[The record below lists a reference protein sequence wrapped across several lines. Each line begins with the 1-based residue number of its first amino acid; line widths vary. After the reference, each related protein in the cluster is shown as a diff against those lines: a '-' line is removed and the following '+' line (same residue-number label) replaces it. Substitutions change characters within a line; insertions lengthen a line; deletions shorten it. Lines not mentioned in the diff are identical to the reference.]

1 MTRPQT
7 NPIYDALPAYP
18 FPRLRAL
25 LKDMEAAPD
34 QTYDLTLGAPKQPP
48 PAFVK
53 DILSDAFLDFGK
65 YPPIGGAPALKEAIT
80 AWLMT
85 RYGARVNTSAVLP
98 LVGTREGLYML
109 AHIMV
114 RPGRDKVLL
123 PNPFYP
129 AYNAAAL
136 TMGAQPV
143 YMTCDESTGYLPDLD
158 ALKPD
163 VLERTALMFL
173 CTPSNPQG
181 AAASLTYLK
190 QALSLAQSYGFL
202 LAVDECYAEIW
213 TTAAPTGALEA
224 AQAAGNP
231 DYENLVVLHSLS
243 KRSNM
248 PGLRSGF
255 IAGDQAV
262 ISAFEKL
269 RSYGGPT
276 MPLPLQAASAACW
289 GDQGHVE
296 ENRAL
301 YDQKFEIA
309 EKSLGITRPQGGFFL
324 WLPVTNA
331 EKTTKMLWKEHGVRV
346 LPGPYLASEDEKGQN
361 PGNNHIR
368 VALVDGVEETRAAL
382 TRIAAAI

>member
-1 MTRPQT
+1 MTPLLT

-25 LKDMEAAPD
+25 LKDIEAAPA

-53 DILSDAFLDFGK
+53 EIIADHFLEFGK
-65 YPPIGGAPALKEAIT
+65 YPPIAGTPALKAAIA
-80 AWLMT
+80 AWIDR
-85 RYGARVNTSAVLP
+85 RYGAPMDESAILP

-114 RPGRDKVLL
+114 RAGRDKVLL

-136 TMGAQPV
+136 TMQAEPV
-143 YMTCDESTGYLPDLD
+143 YMNCDSGTGFLPDLA
-158 ALKPD
+158 ALD
-163 VLERTALMFL
+163 EETLDRAALMFL

-181 AAASLTYLK
+181 AAASLDYLK
-190 QALSLAQSYGFL
+190 NALALAQRHGFL

-213 TTAAPTGALEA
+213 TKAAPIGALEA
-224 AQAAGNP
+224 AKAAGND
-231 DYENLVVLHSLS
+231 DYKNLVVLHSLS

-255 IAGDQAV
+255 IAGDQRV

-289 GDQGHVE
+289 SDQDHVE
-296 ENRAL
+296 ENRQL
-301 YDQKFEIA
+301 YDQKFDIA
-309 EKSLGITRPQGGFFL
+309 EKTLGITRPDGGFFL
-324 WLPVTNA
+324 WLPVKNA
-331 EKTTKMLWKEHGVRV
+331 EKTTKTLWKEHGVRV
-346 LPGPYLASEDEKGQN
+346 LPGPYLASTPEKGQN
-361 PGNNHIR
+361 PGDNHIR

-382 TRIAAAI
+382 TKIAAAL